1 MEESDPVWDD
11 PVVPI
16 TITIDSSIDVVGN
29 NNTVVLPSRAG
40 SPTSTTSRPSVES
53 DDGTASSAAA
63 ASAQQV
69 RATKLGQVTAVIIAA
84 LREAGGLI
92 DDLGRARQ
100 IQIALKSGIR
110 IEGSENVIST
120 GDSISRQVFTHS
132 SRVATGAKR
141 RAESVGPLLTLTQK
155 AQP

>member
-1 MEESDPVWDD
+1 MEESDPVWED

-40 SPTSTTSRPSVES
+40 SPTSTTPLPSVES
-53 DDGTASSAAA
+53 DDGTASSATA
-63 ASAQQV
+63 ASGQQV
-69 RATKLGQVTAVIIAA
+69 HATKLGQVAAVIIAA
-84 LREAGGLI
+84 LRQAGGLI
-92 DDLGRARQ
+92 DDLGRARP

-110 IEGSENVIST
+110 IEGSDNVIST
-120 GDSISRQVFTHS
+120 GDSIPRRVFTHS
-132 SRVATGAKR
+132 SRVVAGAKR
-141 RAESVGPLLTLTQK
+141 RAESVGTQLTLTQK